1 VSGRQLNRRDFIVRV
16 AAAGSLATMMAAPG
30 SMRAAMPARGVTK
43 SAEHAAPV
51 VSFHL
56 DRPYLDPSGKA
67 VPYLPPLGARGAEAL
82 ARLGEADL
90 FRLPL

>member
-1 VSGRQLNRRDFIVRV
+1 VSGWQLNRRDFIARV
-16 AAAGSLATMMAAPG
+16 AAAGSLATTMVA
-30 SMRAAMPARGVTK
+30 RAAAKPPG
-43 SAEHAAPV
+43 HAAPV

-67 VPYLPPLGARGAEAL
+67 LPYLPPLGARGAEAL